1 MGKSISL
8 IPTLHNRL
16 IICLRLPASVL
27 LRGSAP
33 LHLSQTY
40 TFDLP
45 QASEPTSMASTNPD
59 ETPEQGNNPEEIR
72 SDVTAAVDEL
82 LNKLSNQFAEVSQE
96 MFAKM
101 DQMTNRIEKLER
113 ELQQSKGEGAPK

>member
-1 MGKSISL
+1 
-8 IPTLHNRL
+8 
-16 IICLRLPASVL
+16 
-27 LRGSAP
+27 
-33 LHLSQTY
+33 
-40 TFDLP
+40 
-45 QASEPTSMASTNPD
+45 MASTNPD